1 MKTFKEF
8 CEQSAPDAKYY
19 RNYLNDRLPGSA
31 GPERQMPLMP
41 PNIKQDAKDQ
51 WMKSR
56 GFPLAKTKTKTKT
69 KTA

>member
-8 CEQSAPDAKYY
+8 CEQSAPGANYY

-41 PNIKQDAKDQ
+41 PNVKGDALKQ

-56 GFPLAKTKTKTKT
+56 GFPQAKKKSNNGNI
-69 KTA
+69 A

>member
-31 GPERQMPLMP
+31 GPERQMPFMP

-51 WMKSR
+51 WMRSR
-56 GFPLAKTKTKTKT
+56 GFPQAKAKSKTKTV
-69 KTA
+69 